1 MRRSLLIAAV
11 AAAMLLTTASLA
23 TAGTIAISAISG
35 GTAATAGGDQL
46 YGWIFSTSAA
56 VTVTA
61 LGVYDM
67 GDPGLSISHD
77 VGIYRQSD
85 QSLVGS
91 ATVPAGVSGFLDSGF
106 RFTNLGTSIGLSA
119 DTYVIVMTMP
129 AYNADSQLI
138 DVSSFNTAS
147 PITWINSALGSSSA
161 LAFPDPSGNGNFA
174 PGLFGPNFIFEEQS
188 VPEPASALLLVAG
201 FVGLLVRRR
210 FTRRAL

>member
-1 MRRSLLIAAV
+1 MRGSLLIVAV
-11 AAAMLLTTASLA
+11 AAVVLVTASSLA
-23 TAGTIAISAISG
+23 TAGTIAIGAVSG
-35 GTAATAGGDQL
+35 DAATAGGDQL

-56 VTVTA
+56 VNVTA
-61 LGVYDM
+61 LGVYDT

-106 RFTNLGTSIGLSA
+106 RFTTLGTSIGLSA

-129 AYNADSQLI
+129 AFSADSQLI
-138 DVSSFNTAS
+138 HVSSFSTAS
-147 PITWINSALGSSSA
+147 PIAWIDSAIGTSSA
-161 LAFPDPSGNGNFA
+161 LAFPNPAGNGQFG
-174 PGLFGPNFIFEEQS
+174 PGLFGPNFIFEAAS
-188 VPEPASALLLVAG
+188 VPEPGSALLLVAG
-201 FVGLLVRRR
+201 FVGLLARRH